1 MKNASKLITR
11 IILIIELVC
20 PFIIATIVSFL
31 LLFVG
36 WEKIGWSGHDN
47 AYFILPEFS
56 NKFYGV
62 LSSIVLF
69 LVAFAITLLMEKTIR
84 KKRDLINCVFLFLI
98 SFIVRLGV
106 LHLIINNASIFPF
119 SDFAQSWELA
129 NGIDDSIQYKSL
141 FATWMNYA
149 SLEHLFISVVSHN
162 YLGFIKFNCF
172 VSSLSAPIVYG
183 ISRLIFTHDSNCF
196 RISTLSAILYALYPS
211 SILFAYNSAPDVYVV
226 PLYLCAML
234 LIMIS
239 FKYMQGVDVL
249 KSVAY
254 MLVAGGLLGAS
265 AALKSF
271 GVTVIIAFGITCTL
285 TIMKHRL
292 LKKEIILFLCC
303 LIGLFSSYSLVKELI
318 LNQTEKLF
326 NVELDYSTATP
337 HYLLIG
343 LNSEGEGQIH
353 IGTQSRLY
361 YQCIIEQG
369 MGIAE
374 SKEAAYQLIQ
384 EDWQAE
390 QNIIKAL
397 LLPKLVWAWQDDLM
411 PLNYISQ
418 MTSNQ
423 SVSILEDES
432 ITSIASF
439 LEFYYLFLMFV
450 AIVGSIV
457 ILVKHLRNQS
467 ALFATLV
474 VEGFFFIMLL
484 SEAQSRY
491 KYLIMPL
498 VCVVSSVGLCYL
510 IQKRITKL
518 S

>member
-1 MKNASKLITR
+1 
-11 IILIIELVC
+11 
-20 PFIIATIVSFL
+20 
-31 LLFVG
+31 
-36 WEKIGWSGHDN
+36 
-47 AYFILPEFS
+47 
-56 NKFYGV
+56 
-62 LSSIVLF
+62 
-69 LVAFAITLLMEKTIR
+69 
-84 KKRDLINCVFLFLI
+84 
-98 SFIVRLGV
+98 
-106 LHLIINNASIFPF
+106 
-119 SDFAQSWELA
+119 
-129 NGIDDSIQYKSL
+129 
-141 FATWMNYA
+141 
-149 SLEHLFISVVSHN
+149 
-162 YLGFIKFNCF
+162 
-172 VSSLSAPIVYG
+172 
-183 ISRLIFTHDSNCF
+183 
-196 RISTLSAILYALYPS
+196 
-211 SILFAYNSAPDVYVV
+211 
-226 PLYLCAML
+226 
-234 LIMIS
+234 
-239 FKYMQGVDVL
+239 
-249 KSVAY
+249 
-254 MLVAGGLLGAS
+254 
-265 AALKSF
+265 
-271 GVTVIIAFGITCTL
+271 
-285 TIMKHRL
+285 
-292 LKKEIILFLCC
+292 
-303 LIGLFSSYSLVKELI
+303 
-318 LNQTEKLF
+318 
-326 NVELDYSTATP
+326 
-337 HYLLIG
+337 
-343 LNSEGEGQIH
+343 
-353 IGTQSRLY
+353 
-361 YQCIIEQG
+361 